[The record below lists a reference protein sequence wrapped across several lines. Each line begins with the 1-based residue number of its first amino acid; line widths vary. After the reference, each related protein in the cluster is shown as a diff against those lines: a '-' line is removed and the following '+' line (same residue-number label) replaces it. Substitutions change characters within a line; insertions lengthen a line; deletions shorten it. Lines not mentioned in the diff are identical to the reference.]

1 MGQNDHATD
10 RGSAFG
16 FVSKNGT
23 IFSAAGIISEQ
34 RMSEDEELQ
43 IIRRIVDGEIEAFEH
58 LVLHYQDR
66 LLRMIGTLLN
76 DERRLAEDV
85 AQIVFVEAFRRLKD
99 FDPARS
105 RFSTWLFMIA
115 RSRSLNALRKKG
127 PILLAEL
134 PEPYAQTPEPES
146 WDRLRGLD
154 AALHQLPG
162 KQKRAF
168 TLVALE
174 DLSYAEAAQIESTTV
189 GTIKSRVS
197 RAREFLK
204 ASLNQH

>member
-1 MGQNDHATD
+1 MNEA
-10 RGSAFG
+10 
-16 FVSKNGT
+16 
-23 IFSAAGIISEQ
+23 
-34 RMSEDEELQ
+34 EELH
-43 IIRRIVDGEIEAFEH
+43 IIRRIVDGEIEAFER

-66 LLRMIGTLLN
+66 LLRMIATLLN
-76 DERRLAEDV
+76 DQRRHAEDL
-85 AQIVFVEAFRRLKD
+85 AQIVFVEAFRRLRD

-115 RSRSLNALRKKG
+115 RSRSLNALKKKS
-127 PILLAEL
+127 PTLLSEI
-134 PEPYAQTPEPES
+134 PEQYADTPETEGR
-146 WDRLRGLD
+146 DRLKALD
-154 AALHQLPG
+154 RALHQLPA

-204 ASLNQH
+204 ASLNND

>member
-1 MGQNDHATD
+1 MRLTGGAPLFFA
-10 RGSAFG
+10 SEI
-16 FVSKNGT
+16 GT
-23 IFSAAGIISEQ
+23 IFSAAGIIMEQ

-134 PEPYAQTPEPES
+134 PEPYTDTPEPEG

-168 TLVALE
+168 TLVVLE